1 MRRFIIV
8 LLIITCIEIGIY
20 GYYNKLFSGL
30 QTTHSVLVQ
39 TNTPVDNFKELVKE
53 KVKMIAISDSQQY
66 IAYVTENNQ
75 LNVVNLKTGQQVY
88 STTDNNPMLYLKWI
102 RDDRLF
108 VGLKTD
114 SNELTLRTFQI
125 GDQQERT
132 IKTWTG
138 VTSTSTF
145 QGITYSPYTND
156 VYVLIGNAN
165 ITKMYHFDTNGNT
178 SNVPLMVNSAENPM
192 MFSTENDL
200 FYEDNNNNIYEM
212 QNNNGTGIFRSNDKL
227 LTVYNDTLYYGKLDS
242 NGNVYEVCSY
252 NNGQFKVIH
261 NLSQAVNPSDIL
273 VKQDGSLIIISGN
286 HYTDTHTNKTYN
298 IPNNSSIEIENH
310 KMFVLTNNGT
320 YMVNE

>member
-1 MRRFIIV
+1 M
-8 LLIITCIEIGIY
+8 LLIITCIEIGVY

-30 QTTHSVLVQ
+30 QTTQSVLAQ
-39 TNTPVDNFKELVKE
+39 TNTPVDNLKKLTKE
-53 KVKMIAISDSQQY
+53 KVKIIAISDSQQF

-75 LNVVNLKTGQQVY
+75 LNVVNLMTGQQVY
-88 STTDNNPMLYLKWI
+88 STTDNNQMLYLKWI

-108 VGLKTD
+108 IGLKAA

-145 QGITYSPYTND
+145 KGITYSPYTND
-156 VYVLIGNAN
+156 VYVIIGNAN
-165 ITKMYHFDTNGNT
+165 MTKMYHFDTNGNIT
-178 SNVPLMVNSAENPM
+178 NVPLMVRYAENPM

-200 FYEDNNNNIYEM
+200 FYEDKNNNIYEM
-212 QNNNGTGIFRSNDKL
+212 QNNNSTRIFRSNDKL

-242 NGNVYEVCSY
+242 NGNVYEACSY
-252 NNGQFKVIH
+252 KNGNFKVLS
-261 NLSQAVNPSDIL
+261 NLSHTVDPSDII
-273 VKQDGSLIIISGN
+273 VNQDGSLIIINGN

-310 KMFVLTNNGT
+310 TMFILTKNGT